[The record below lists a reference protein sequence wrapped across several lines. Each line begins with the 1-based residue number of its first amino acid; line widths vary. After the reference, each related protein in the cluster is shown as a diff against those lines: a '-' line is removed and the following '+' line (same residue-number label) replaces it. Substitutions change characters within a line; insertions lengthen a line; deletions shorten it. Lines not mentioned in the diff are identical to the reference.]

1 MFEQEL
7 LSGKRVH
14 LAEYDPDVDAAVEAA
29 WTNDPCY
36 RLLMEYEKH
45 RGWTPGELKKHYE
58 THLKDSDEHRGE
70 FYMGIKANTDNRL
83 AGVFAIPWVAWTN
96 RTLQFR
102 IGFGDSADLQNW
114 GPEAFKLALGY
125 MFDELN
131 MHLVT
136 IRVPQFCPLMV
147 EAVEEAGMVLTARR
161 REVIYH
167 NGRYHASFNFS
178 MLQPAWQALKAGKN
192 EN

>member
-14 LAEYDPDVDAAVEAA
+14 LAEYDPDVDAAVESA

-36 RLLMEYEKH
+36 RLLMEYEKN

-102 IGFGDSADLQNW
+102 IAFGDPADLENW
-114 GPEAFKLALGY
+114 GTETFRLALRY

-136 IRVPQFCPLMV
+136 VHVPQFCPLTV
-147 EAVEEAGMVLTARR
+147 EAAEEAGMVLTARQ
-161 REVIYH
+161 REIVYY
-167 NGRYHASFNFS
+167 NGRYWASLNFS
-178 MLQPAWQALKAGKN
+178 MLQPAWQALKAGN
-192 EN
+192 HEI

>member
-36 RLLMEYEKH
+36 RLLMEYEKN

-70 FYMGIKANTDNRL
+70 FYMGIKANDDNRL

-96 RTLQFR
+96 HALQFR
-102 IGFGDSADLQNW
+102 VGFGDPADLQNW

-136 IRVPQFCPLMV
+136 IHVPDFCHFTV
-147 EAVEEAGMVLTARR
+147 EAVEEAGMKLTARR
-161 REVIYH
+161 REAVYY
-167 NGRYHASFNFS
+167 NGRYRASFNFS
-178 MLQPAWQALKAGKN
+178 MLQPAWQAAKAGSH
-192 EN
+192 E